1 MTRPARVVT
10 WNGKDVP
17 AELRE
22 LPAGRYVV
30 EAIDDEAP
38 ALSPDEEAGIEAAL
52 ESYRQG
58 RVVDATR
65 ARQII
70 DAAWGGEGQVHRG
83 SDRRH
88 RRGYQ
93 LAQPTPCRPFRHD
106 RLHLYRMA
114 SNA

>member
-1 MTRPARVVT
+1 MAGMPRTARVVT

-30 EAIDDEAP
+30 EAIDDDAP
-38 ALSPDEEAGIEAAL
+38 VLSPDEETGIEAAL

-58 RVVDATR
+58 RVVDAKR

-70 DAAWGGEGQVHRG
+70 DAALGH
-83 SDRRH
+83 
-88 RRGYQ
+88 
-93 LAQPTPCRPFRHD
+93 
-106 RLHLYRMA
+106 
-114 SNA
+114 

>member
-1 MTRPARVVT
+1 VVT

-17 AELRE
+17 SEFRE

-30 EAIDDEAP
+30 ESVDDEAP
-38 ALSPDEEAGIEAAL
+38 LLASDEEAGIEAAL

-70 DAAWGGEGQVHRG
+70 DAALGR
-83 SDRRH
+83 
-88 RRGYQ
+88 
-93 LAQPTPCRPFRHD
+93 
-106 RLHLYRMA
+106 
-114 SNA
+114 